1 MPELE
6 TWWSIA
12 QKIGSGAAFV
22 LGVGCWKIWA
32 AYREELTYSKT
43 RDRETLAVLSAI
55 VESSKATERAT
66 AAGDEKVLTALTN
79 HNRELLHAVNGR
91 QTSVLNAIADLKL
104 TIQSH
109 GK

>member
-1 MPELE
+1 MPEIE

-109 GK
+109 GR